1 MRLLD
6 GLWQDADFVDLRVHA
21 IVAERF
27 LGPGLEQD
35 LHAFVEAG
43 AAFVHGDAEAGIFR
57 RLVASADPEIE
68 PPAAHDVDGCGLLG
82 EPDGVMEGQDNDGGA
97 DADPLRAGGHPAGD
111 DHQVSG
117 DAVPLEVVLGQ
128 PDGVEA
134 KLLGFLDLLELGPED
149 VFVVPAGWLLEEVKG
164 AEFHEVSGVQ
174 VVGVRFAS

>member
-1 MRLLD
+1 
-6 GLWQDADFVDLRVHA
+6 
-21 IVAERF
+21 
-27 LGPGLEQD
+27 
-35 LHAFVEAG
+35 
-43 AAFVHGDAEAGIFR
+43 
-57 RLVASADPEIE
+57 
-68 PPAAHDVDGCGLLG
+68 
-82 EPDGVMEGQDNDGGA
+82 MEGQDNDGGA

-128 PDGVEA
+128 PDGVGA
-134 KLLGFLDLLELGPED
+134 QLLGFLDLLELGPED